1 MHLRR
6 GSRGSR
12 SGVAGSVL
20 QVLVSPGR
28 AALAVRPGQR
38 YLGGQ
43 WLPVPKPSDC
53 GPGFAGS
60 RAAPAQ
66 VGPDVGFRV
75 CDHLQPLRLSCKG
88 AREVAEPRRSDER
101 FVVPGRQ
108 KDAHCVIS
116 AGRFIYHSVFHH
128 SNSLRLLC
136 SDARLSPLWV

>member
-1 MHLRR
+1 MWWALAELLSLSDLRR
-6 GSRGSR
+6 
-12 SGVAGSVL
+12 
-20 QVLVSPGR
+20 
-28 AALAVRPGQR
+28 R

-43 WLPVPKPSDC
+43 RLPVPKPSDC
-53 GPGFAGS
+53 GPGFASG

-101 FVVPGRQ
+101 FVVPGKQ

-128 SNSLRLLC
+128 SNSLCLLC
-136 SDARLSPLWV
+136 SDAKLSPLWVWLQLCMWTAQNYGRIRI